1 MTIPLVEITKDLS
14 TSLLSSGFF
23 MVHNTTRYC
32 YTVGLDNVM
41 SYFGGL
47 VWLVPYFLLS
57 LVNNH
62 QREVWLKDT
71 YSSRGTHSKGP
82 SFAVKHSFVKY
93 ALLFHIDPTGIAKH
107 L

>member
-1 MTIPLVEITKDLS
+1 
-14 TSLLSSGFF
+14 
-23 MVHNTTRYC
+23 
-32 YTVGLDNVM
+32 M
-41 SYFGGL
+41 SYFSGL

-57 LVNNH
+57 LVNHH
-62 QREVWLKDT
+62 QREALIQGAWLKDI
-71 YSSRGTHSKGP
+71 YSRRGSHSKGP